1 MRKHIILTTAA
12 LTLALG
18 LLTGCG
24 GIQATAQDGSSQLSP
39 LAAPGNQV
47 LAGVAGTSN
56 STGDALTAEQAKQ
69 IALED
74 AGLSADAVT
83 FLRAEPDYEN
93 GRNVFDVEFYQ
104 GNTEYDYEID
114 ATTGEIRSVDRDI
127 ESYQPQA
134 QTTQPQTGTTQTQ
147 TQSSQVSL
155 EQARQ
160 IALSHAGL
168 SADAVTYVKAGQEYD
183 DGRLVYEFEFY
194 QGATEYDYEI
204 DAATGEIRSFDQ
216 DAEYYT
222 PQAQTQQSA
231 AGEISAAEAKA
242 IAFSHAGVSEADA
255 RGLEMDIDRDHGRTI
270 YEFEWAVGRIEYS
283 CDVDAATGAVV
294 GFERDAD

>member
-18 LLTGCG
+18 LLAGCG
-24 GIQATAQDGSSQLSP
+24 GTQATTQNGSSQLSP

-127 ESYQPQA
+127 ESYQTQA
-134 QTTQPQTGTTQTQ
+134 QTTQTQTQ

-168 SADAVTYVKAGQEYD
+168 SADAVTFVKAGQEYD

-204 DAATGEIRSFDQ
+204 DAATG
-216 DAEYYT
+216 
-222 PQAQTQQSA
+222 
-231 AGEISAAEAKA
+231 
-242 IAFSHAGVSEADA
+242 
-255 RGLEMDIDRDHGRTI
+255 
-270 YEFEWAVGRIEYS
+270 
-283 CDVDAATGAVV
+283 AVV

>member
-1 MRKHIILTTAA
+1 MRKNTVLTTVA

-18 LLTGCG
+18 LLAGCG
-24 GIQATAQDGSSQLSP
+24 GVQSTTQNGSSQLSP

-47 LAGVAGTSN
+47 LAGVAGTAN
-56 STGDALTAEQAKQ
+56 SGATLTAEQAKE
-69 IALED
+69 IALKD

-93 GRNVFDVEFYQ
+93 GRNVFDIEFYQ

-114 ATTGEIRSVDRDI
+114 ATTGAIRSADRDI

-134 QTTQPQTGTTQTQ
+134 QTTQTQTTTGQ
-147 TQSSQVSL
+147 ITL

-168 SADAVTYVKAGQEYD
+168 SADAVTFVKAGQEYD
-183 DGRLVYEFEFY
+183 DGRTVYEFEFY
-194 QGATEYDYEI
+194 QGTTEYDYEI

-222 PQAQTQQSA
+222 PQAQTQQ
-231 AGEISAAEAKA
+231 GTTGGISAADAKA
-242 IAFSHAGVSEADA
+242 IALAHAGVNEADV
-255 RGLEMDIDRDHGRTI
+255 RGFEMDTDRDHGRTI
-270 YEFEWAVGRIEYS
+270 YEFEWAVGRVEYS
-283 CDVDAATGAVV
+283 CDVDATTGEVV

>member
-1 MRKHIILTTAA
+1 MRKHTILTTAA

-18 LLTGCG
+18 LLAGCG
-24 GIQATAQDGSSQLSP
+24 GIQATPQNGSSQLSP

-127 ESYQPQA
+127 ESYQPQ
-134 QTTQPQTGTTQTQ
+134 TQTQ

-168 SADAVTYVKAGQEYD
+168 SADAVTFVKAGQEYD

>member
-1 MRKHIILTTAA
+1 MRKHTILTTAA

-18 LLTGCG
+18 LLAGCG
-24 GIQATAQDGSSQLSP
+24 GTQATTQNGSSQLSP

-83 FLRAEPDYEN
+83 F
-93 GRNVFDVEFYQ
+93 
-104 GNTEYDYEID
+104 
-114 ATTGEIRSVDRDI
+114 
-127 ESYQPQA
+127 
-134 QTTQPQTGTTQTQ
+134 
-147 TQSSQVSL
+147 
-155 EQARQ
+155 
-160 IALSHAGL
+160 
-168 SADAVTYVKAGQEYD
+168 VKAGQEYD